1 MLTELSIENFA
12 IIDSLRVHFES
23 GLTVMTGETGAGKSI
38 LIDALQVAMGARA
51 GAEVVRDG
59 APGGAVEAVFELPES
74 ERQEAL
80 DALLDEYGLDAAECL
95 ILRREVN
102 AGGRSSGRVNGRAVP
117 MSVLSVFGS
126 LLVDIHGQSDH
137 LSILRRDRQLDVLD
151 RYGGLASLRSRVANA
166 LDEYD
171 RVRSQ
176 LQELTEGQR
185 EARQRLDLLRFQV
198 QEIEGTQL
206 QVGEEEDL
214 EAERNRLVNAERLT
228 QLSAAAFEALHGEAG
243 GGLEV
248 IQASAASAQELA
260 AIDPG
265 VAELAQR
272 LQAVQYE
279 VEDVAQELRR
289 YRDGV
294 EYDPHRLD
302 AIEERIDS
310 LSRLKRKYGATVPE
324 VISFG
329 ERARAEM
336 ENVENL
342 DERIAALE
350 RQVGEAERRAGEL
363 AGELTVARR
372 KTAKTLGEAIH
383 EALQG
388 LGLKGSQ
395 FEIELVQTP
404 SPQGLALP
412 HDGARYTFTRSG
424 VDNVAFL
431 VSFNPGESVRSIDKV
446 ASGGET
452 SRFLLALKSV
462 LAAAD
467 ETPTLVFDEVDVG
480 VGARAGMSVG
490 ERLRELSSTHQVISI
505 SHLPQIAAL
514 ADHHLTVT
522 KKALDGRVS
531 VSVRSLET
539 PDRIV
544 EIAAMMSGTGTEA
557 ARRNAEEL
565 LEAAQRTR

>member
-1 MLTELSIENFA
+1 MLTELFIENFA
-12 IIDSLRVHFES
+12 IIDSLQVRFES

-51 GAEVVRDG
+51 GAEAVRDG
-59 APGGAVEAVFELPES
+59 APFGTVEAVFERPAS
-74 ERQEAL
+74 GRQEAL
-80 DALLDEYGLDAAECL
+80 DELLDEYGLDADECL
-95 ILRREVN
+95 ILRREMN
-102 AGGRSSGRVNGRAVP
+102 AGGRSSGRVNGRTVP
-117 MSVLSVFGS
+117 ISVLSTFGS

-151 RYGGLASLRSRVANA
+151 RYGGLASLRATVANA

-171 RVRSQ
+171 HLRSQ
-176 LQELTEGQR
+176 LHELTEGRR

-198 QEIEGTQL
+198 QEIEAAQL
-206 QVGEEEDL
+206 QADEEEEL

-228 QLSAAAFEALHGEAG
+228 QLSAAAFEGLNGEAG
-243 GGLEV
+243 GGLEA
-248 IQASAASAQELA
+248 IQASATAVDELA

-272 LQAVQYE
+272 LQAARYE
-279 VEDVAQELRR
+279 VEDIAQELRR

-294 EYDPHRLD
+294 EYDPRRLD
-302 AIEERIDS
+302 AIEERIDT

-324 VISFG
+324 VVAFG
-329 ERARAEM
+329 EQARAEI

-342 DERIAALE
+342 DERLASLE

-363 AGELTVARR
+363 AGELSLARE
-372 KTAKTLGEAIH
+372 KTAKRLAEAMN

-388 LGLKGSQ
+388 LGLKGTR
-395 FEIELVQTP
+395 FEIERVQTP
-404 SPQGLALP
+404 SAQGLTLP
-412 HDGARYTFTRSG
+412 HDGARYAFTRSG
-424 VDNVAFL
+424 IDSVTFL
-431 VSFNPGESVRSIDKV
+431 VSFNPGEAMRSIDKV

-490 ERLRELSSTHQVISI
+490 ERLCELSSTHQVISI
-505 SHLPQIAAL
+505 THLPQIAAL
-514 ADHHLTVT
+514 ADHHLTVS
-522 KKALDGRVS
+522 KKVRDGRVS
-531 VSVRSLET
+531 VSVRSLDT

-565 LEAAQRTR
+565 LEAAQRAR